1 MTTNGA
7 VPSRCAPSSLDSDPL
22 LLRVPTDPIE
32 VGGARHAVHDYLHR
46 RGVPAGVVDDLQL
59 VVSELVTNAIL
70 HGRPGTLELAVE
82 LSRPRRVVVRVT
94 NDGPAAAIP
103 PVAEWRPASAL
114 AISGRGLGIVRQL
127 VDHADVVGDEASTT
141 VVCHRSWGGDSP

>member
-1 MTTNGA
+1 
-7 VPSRCAPSSLDSDPL
+7 V
-22 LLRVPTDPIE
+22 LRVPTDPIE
-32 VGGARHAVHDYLHR
+32 VGGARRAAHDYLHGL
-46 RGVPAGVVDDLQL
+46 GVPAGVVDDLQL
-59 VVSELVTNAIL
+59 AVSELVTNAIL
-70 HGRPGTLELAVE
+70 HGHPGTIRLEVE
-82 LSRPRRVVVRVT
+82 LSPPRRVVVRVT

-103 PVAEWRPASAL
+103 PVAAWRPASPL